1 MAAPGNVAARRDT
14 RVLLPFTCDSLRIP
28 DELAEEIGAT
38 DAYVAVP
45 ICKGKVQRVEI
56 GKDGDGAFLGRGWP
70 EIAAKF
76 GIGAGWFLV
85 LRHHGRG
92 MLTLKA
98 FDDSGCLRELP
109 ASTPA
114 AAVEATTCSRD
125 TTYRPQFLSLLP
137 QDSMGKMQIPAK
149 IVQSYIPKE
158 HLNNHTAV
166 VFGPHTKNGHI
177 EVEMNPSNIFFAVSD
192 KGQEK
197 EEISKPAGGTND
209 LPKASLPRNL
219 NYSTEPPSLWIK
231 KQMTT
236 KKFKI
241 KLYLAKVFCDAI
253 GLRES
258 RKITLKISSDSDSS
272 WRVHGYPSNSYIL
285 AGAGEDFAK
294 RTDSMKATFVP
305 SML

>member
-137 QDSMGKMQIPAK
+137 QDSMGKM
-149 IVQSYIPKE
+149 
-158 HLNNHTAV
+158 
-166 VFGPHTKNGHI
+166 
-177 EVEMNPSNIFFAVSD
+177 
-192 KGQEK
+192 
-197 EEISKPAGGTND
+197 
-209 LPKASLPRNL
+209 SLPP
-219 NYSTEPPSLWIK
+219 T
-231 KQMTT
+231 
-236 KKFKI
+236 
-241 KLYLAKVFCDAI
+241 FCKAI
-253 GLRES
+253 GIISEHCM
-258 RKITLKISSDSDSS
+258 ITLKKASST
-272 WRVHGYPSNSYIL
+272 WQTRLARYPNCVHVGGS
-285 AGAGEDFAK
+285 GWK
-294 RTDSMKATFVP
+294 TFCKENGIKVGDICTINIIEP
-305 SML
+305 MLWQVVVTAQ